1 MINFCTKFGFDILF
15 LSGSYD
21 THNTRQTSDDGR
33 GQCHGY
39 GITDKH
45 PIGELKYKMVF
56 VEWLEIFV
64 CEV

>member
-1 MINFCTKFGFDILF
+1 M
-15 LSGSYD
+15 
-21 THNTRQTSDDGR
+21 THTTHDRHQMMDE

-45 PIGELKYKMVF
+45 PTGELKNKMVF